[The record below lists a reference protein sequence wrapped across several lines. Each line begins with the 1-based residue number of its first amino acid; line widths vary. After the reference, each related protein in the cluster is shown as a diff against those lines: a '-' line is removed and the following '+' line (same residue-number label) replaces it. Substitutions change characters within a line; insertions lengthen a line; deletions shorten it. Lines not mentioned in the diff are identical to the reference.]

1 MTEPSLHPTAEQ
13 LQRLVEAPDEGPVVM
28 LNLLRYADT
37 ANDGSG
43 RTGREA
49 YQHYGELVIPMLEA
63 RGAGFIVYATAE
75 QTVIGPADEECGGA
89 VKGLHRGEP
98 IGTLVPSP
106 AVPRAAL
113 LARAACV
120 WQRRVRSPR
129 GRTPRH
135 GREGGTKCRSRT

>member
-1 MTEPSLHPTAEQ
+1 MAVDPTGETIRQ
-13 LQRLVEAPDEGPVVM
+13 FRDDDDGGPVVM

-75 QTVIGPADEECGGA
+75 QTVIGPADEEWD
-89 VKGLHRGEP
+89 EM
-98 IGTLVPSP
+98 ILVQYPS
-106 AVPRAAL
+106 RAAFIDMITSADY
-113 LARAACV
+113 LAAHV
-120 WQRRVRSPR
+120 
-129 GRTPRH
+129 H
-135 GREGGTKCRSRT
+135 REAGLADSRLVATTRIDGA

>member
-63 RGAGFIVYATAE
+63 RGAGFIVYATTE
-75 QTVIGPADEECGGA
+75 QTVIGPADEEWDDM
-89 VKGLHRGEP
+89 V
-98 IGTLVPSP
+98 LVQYPS
-106 AVPRAAL
+106 RAAFL
-113 LARAACV
+113 DMITNADYLAAHV
-120 WQRRVRSPR
+120 
-129 GRTPRH
+129 H
-135 GREGGTKCRSRT
+135 REAGLADSRLVATTRIDGA

>member
-1 MTEPSLHPTAEQ
+1 MSAIRPNKAQFIELM
-13 LQRLVEAPDEGPVVM
+13 EAPDEGPVVM

-75 QTVIGPADEECGGA
+75 QTVIGPADEEWD
-89 VKGLHRGEP
+89 EM
-98 IGTLVPSP
+98 ILVQYPS
-106 AVPRAAL
+106 RAAFIDMITSADY
-113 LARAACV
+113 LAAHV
-120 WQRRVRSPR
+120 
-129 GRTPRH
+129 H
-135 GREGGTKCRSRT
+135 REAGLADSRLVATTRIDGA

>member
-13 LQRLVEAPDEGPVVM
+13 LQRLVEARDEGPVVM

-63 RGAGFIVYATAE
+63 RGAGFIVYATTE
-75 QTVIGPADEECGGA
+75 QTVIGPADEEWD
-89 VKGLHRGEP
+89 EM
-98 IGTLVPSP
+98 ILVQYPS
-106 AVPRAAL
+106 RAAFIDMITSADY
-113 LARAACV
+113 LAAHV
-120 WQRRVRSPR
+120 
-129 GRTPRH
+129 H
-135 GREGGTKCRSRT
+135 REAGLADSRLVATTRIDGA

>member
-13 LQRLVEAPDEGPVVM
+13 LQRLVEAPDEVPVVM

-63 RGAGFIVYATAE
+63 RGAGFIVYATTE
-75 QTVIGPADEECGGA
+75 QTVIGPADEEWD
-89 VKGLHRGEP
+89 EM
-98 IGTLVPSP
+98 ILVQYPS
-106 AVPRAAL
+106 RAAFIDMITSADY
-113 LARAACV
+113 LAAHV
-120 WQRRVRSPR
+120 
-129 GRTPRH
+129 H
-135 GREGGTKCRSRT
+135 REAGLADSRLVATTRIDGA